1 MPLSEKG
8 NEIEKA
14 MEKTYGATKGEQV
27 FYASK
32 NAGKITGVDSPKGVC
47 SNFEEIARQNENK

>member
-14 MEKTYGATKGEQV
+14 MEKTYGTTKGEQV